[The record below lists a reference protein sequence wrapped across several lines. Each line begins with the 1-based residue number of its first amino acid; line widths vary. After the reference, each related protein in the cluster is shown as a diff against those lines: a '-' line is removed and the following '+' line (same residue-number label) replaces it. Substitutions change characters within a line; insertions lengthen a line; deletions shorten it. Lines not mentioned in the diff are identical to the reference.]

1 MRIPALEAAPIP
13 LKKLKGTEITKAQG
27 QDTTKNAKALNIQ
40 SLKLYSPL
48 MIGGKI
54 ASNTAK
60 LITIGV
66 YIFANLVIN
75 LSDVDFLAA
84 AFSTKSKTL
93 LTVESKYSFV
103 TFANISAFRFIQPL
117 NIVAPSLTSTGIDS
131 PVRAEVS
138 RVVSPFIIMASSG
151 TLSPGLI
158 SIISSICTSSG
169 STFIDLL
176 SLITLAY
183 SGLISIIS
191 AIDFLDLLIA

>member
-27 QDTTKNAKALNIQ
+27 QDTTKNDKALNIQ

-93 LTVESKYSFV
+93 LTVESK
-103 TFANISAFRFIQPL
+103 
-117 NIVAPSLTSTGIDS
+117 
-131 PVRAEVS
+131 
-138 RVVSPFIIMASSG
+138 
-151 TLSPGLI
+151 
-158 SIISSICTSSG
+158 
-169 STFIDLL
+169 
-176 SLITLAY
+176 
-183 SGLISIIS
+183 
-191 AIDFLDLLIA
+191 